1 MPYIFYPFLH
11 YRVFNYS
18 VCTQLYLI
26 NSMPRYCV
34 FCTMYTIHSVST
46 CFGIVYISYYM
57 QYTLGILF
65 CLFYS
70 MYYIKY
76 FHPVYCPLYHIF
88 ILYTVYSNLYI
99 VLCLLCSV
107 YYTECT
113 NCTIL

>member
-1 MPYIFYPFLH
+1 MPYIFYAFLH

-34 FCTMYTIHSVST
+34 FCTMYIIHSVSI
-46 CFGIVYISYYM
+46 CYGIIYILYSM
-57 QYTLGILF
+57 QYILGILF
-65 CLFYS
+65 CLYYS
-70 MYYIKY
+70 MYSIKY
-76 FHPVYCPLYHIF
+76 FYPVYCPLYYIF
-88 ILYTVYSNLYI
+88 ILYTVFINLYI